1 LDVQYRFQISNLQ
14 TFTALEVFAPS
25 KIMLFHCN
33 TFNLSLLSEFMQV
46 NGGSKGGLNE
56 LLTAML
62 HNENKDIPYNELIE
76 LLHRIEDDATEIY
89 HTKYGSDDTKI
100 KFNIN
105 SNEKESD
112 FAPLGRQSAKS
123 LECIRK
129 SIKKNLY
136 LMKESMR
143 TEFEEY
149 LILCG
154 ECTNLS

>member
-1 LDVQYRFQISNLQ
+1 M
-14 TFTALEVFAPS
+14 EVD
-25 KIMLFHCN
+25 
-33 TFNLSLLSEFMQV
+33 
-46 NGGSKGGLNE
+46 GSKGGLNE
-56 LLTAML
+56 LLAAML
-62 HNENKDIPYNELIE
+62 NSENMYIPNNELKQ

-89 HTKYGSDDTKI
+89 HTKYGSEDTKI

-105 SNEKESD
+105 SNEKGLD

-136 LMKESMR
+136 LMQESAR
-143 TEFEEY
+143 TEFERY

-154 ECTNLS
+154 ERIS

>member
-1 LDVQYRFQISNLQ
+1 
-14 TFTALEVFAPS
+14 
-25 KIMLFHCN
+25 M
-33 TFNLSLLSEFMQV
+33 LSEFMDV
-46 NGGSKGGLNE
+46 NGGNKGGLNE

-62 HNENKDIPYNELIE
+62 HNENKDITYHEMKK
-76 LLHRIEDDATEIY
+76 LLHRIEDDATEMY

-100 KFNIN
+100 RFSIN
-105 SNEKESD
+105 SNGKESD

-123 LECIRK
+123 LEWIRK

-136 LMKESMR
+136 LIKESVR

-154 ECTNLS
+154 EGNKPS

>member
-1 LDVQYRFQISNLQ
+1 
-14 TFTALEVFAPS
+14 
-25 KIMLFHCN
+25 MH
-33 TFNLSLLSEFMQV
+33 V
-46 NGGSKGGLNE
+46 NGGNKGGLNE

-62 HNENKDIPYNELIE
+62 HNENKDIPYHELKKLI
-76 LLHRIEDDATEIY
+76 HRIEDDATEMY

-100 KFNIN
+100 RFSIN
-105 SNEKESD
+105 SNGKESD

-143 TEFEEY
+143 TEFEGY

-154 ECTNLS
+154 EGINPS

>member
-1 LDVQYRFQISNLQ
+1 MNGNPCI
-14 TFTALEVFAPS
+14 
-25 KIMLFHCN
+25 CN
-33 TFNLSLLSEFMQV
+33 IFNLSLLSEFMHV
-46 NGGSKGGLNE
+46 NSGNKGGLNE
-56 LLTAML
+56 LLIAML
-62 HNENKDIPYNELIE
+62 YNENKDIPYHELKEI
-76 LLHRIEDDATEIY
+76 LHRIEDDATEMY

-100 KFNIN
+100 RFSIN
-105 SNEKESD
+105 SNGKESD

-154 ECTNLS
+154 EGINSS

>member
-1 LDVQYRFQISNLQ
+1 MVGKKQ
-14 TFTALEVFAPS
+14 
-25 KIMLFHCN
+25 
-33 TFNLSLLSEFMQV
+33 
-46 NGGSKGGLNE
+46 GLNE

-62 HNENKDIPYNELIE
+62 HGENKDIPYHELKE
-76 LLHRIEDDATEIY
+76 LLHRIEDDAAEIY
-89 HTKYGSDDTKI
+89 YTKYSSDNTKI

-105 SNEKESD
+105 SNEKGSD

-136 LMKESMR
+136 LMKDSVR

-154 ECTNLS
+154 EGINPR